1 MFSSPIWVRGYAPET
16 PLFPFTRAYL
26 SFFVQRNSFIYY
38 VKEHFYTIFL
48 FFYHF

>member
-38 VKEHFYTIFL
+38 VKEHFYTIFCFLLL
-48 FFYHF
+48 F

>member
-1 MFSSPIWVRGYAPET
+1 MPFLGQGLRPSP

-38 VKEHFYTIFL
+38 VKKHFYTIFCFLLL
-48 FFYHF
+48 F